1 MLRDGGGV
9 EQWQV
14 EQAQEALEIYYEQF
28 RQFVGFHHGRRPSEM
43 GGPQIH
49 AFLSHLAV
57 NRHVAA
63 STQNVALNAVVFLYR
78 KVIKKE
84 LEDFSDFARARMPKR
99 LPVVLRRREVD
110 EVLRRMDGIEG
121 LIARLMYGTGMRVN
135 ETVVVRVSVDG
146 NGAGPAGV
154 RT

>member
-1 MLRDGGGV
+1 
-9 EQWQV
+9 
-14 EQAQEALEIYYEQF
+14 
-28 RQFVGFHHGRRPSEM
+28 M